1 MYNLLTIFN
10 EDYKVSKL
18 ARKNYDITLLQLKS
32 TSSYLKNL
40 EQLLEYIKENQ
51 DSDLIMAPEVYLTAY
66 DYDNF
71 EEAIAF
77 YDIAMEAILP
87 LISTQI
93 LVFTII
99 REEDNRIVNQ
109 AVVIHN
115 HKVVYKQNKYKLF
128 KIGDE
133 HRYFEAGEIEEI
145 KHFNINGVSY
155 ALIIC
160 FELRFKEIWKRLEGV
175 DIVLIPAMW
184 GRARKK
190 HLEVLSQALAVM
202 NQSFVIVCNSANDDM
217 ASSSSIISP
226 WCDVIMDDGA
236 KSISYTIDLKKV
248 KKVRRLIP
256 MSF

>member
-1 MYNLLTIFN
+1 
-10 EDYKVSKL
+10 VSQLSK
-18 ARKNYDITLLQLKS
+18 KNYNITLLQLKS
-32 TSSYLKNL
+32 SSSYKKNL
-40 EQLLEYIKENQ
+40 ELLLDYIKEHQ
-51 DSDLIMAPEVYLTAY
+51 DKDLIMAPEVYLTAY

-99 REEDNRIVNQ
+99 REESNKIVNQ

-115 HKVVYKQNKYKLF
+115 HQVVYKQNKYKLF

-133 HRYFEAGEIEEI
+133 HKYFQAGEQEEI
-145 KHFNINGVSY
+145 KPFTINGIKY

-160 FELRFKEIWKRLEGV
+160 FELRFKELWKQIEGV

-184 GRARKK
+184 GKPRKK
-190 HLEVLSQALAVM
+190 HLEVLSQALAIM
-202 NQSFVIVCNSANDDM
+202 NQSFVVVCNSANDDM
-217 ASSSSIISP
+217 ASSSAIISP
-226 WCDVIMDDGA
+226 WCDVVMDDDLEV
-236 KSISYTIDLKKV
+236 ISHSIDLKKV

-256 MSF
+256 IR